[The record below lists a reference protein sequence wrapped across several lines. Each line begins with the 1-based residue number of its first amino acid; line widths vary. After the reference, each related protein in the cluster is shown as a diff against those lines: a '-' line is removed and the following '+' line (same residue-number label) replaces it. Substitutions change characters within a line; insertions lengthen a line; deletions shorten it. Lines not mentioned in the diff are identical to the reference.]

1 MPRFIF
7 AFSLLFLSTGAFAQS
22 IVYYPISSVLG
33 LSTNPKKTVWLDAK
47 FQTNSY
53 FSSLS
58 TEISPEFTIKS
69 KPKALFYMGV
79 GTRINYLNLIENKNV
94 FEGYFLNAGTRL
106 MPFEKYPK
114 IQIAFELSPFVSRK
128 ADIGIFRSQI
138 GIGYCFSK

>member
-1 MPRFIF
+1 MRKYLFVFSMLFIS
-7 AFSLLFLSTGAFAQS
+7 ASAYTQS
-22 IVYYPISSVLG
+22 IVYYPFSSVLG
-33 LSTNPKKTVWLDAK
+33 LSTNPRKVLWLDAK

-58 TEISPEFTIKS
+58 TEISPQFTIKS

-79 GTRINYLNLIENKNV
+79 GTRINYLNLIENNNV

-114 IQIAFELSPFVSRK
+114 IQVAFEVSPFVGRK

-138 GIGYCFSK
+138 GIGYSFSK

>member
-1 MPRFIF
+1 MRRFF
-7 AFSLLFLSTGAFAQS
+7 LMFLVFFSSHTFAQS
-22 IVYYPISSVLG
+22 IAYYPFSSVLG
-33 LSTNPKKTVWLDAK
+33 LGTNPRKTLWLDAK

-79 GTRINYLNLIENKNV
+79 GTRINYLNLVENKNV

-106 MPFEKYPK
+106 MPFDKYPK

-138 GIGYCFSK
+138 GVAYSFSK